1 MSKSQ
6 KFKKFVNM
14 LAFIGI
20 VAIAVVLLLNLIFGA
35 LNIFDSEVV
44 VAMDLLAQ
52 CIAYLVTAIYAFYFV
67 YSKNK
72 PVYTIVYVIAVILI
86 VVLLII

>member
-1 MSKSQ
+1 MSGGQ

-20 VAIAVVLLLNLIFGA
+20 VAIAVVLLLNLILDAVNAG
-35 LNIFDSEVV
+35 SEVV
-44 VAMDLLAQ
+44 RAMDLIAQ

-67 YSKNK
+67 YSKHS
-72 PVYTIVYVIAVILI
+72 PAYTIVYVVAVILI
-86 VVLLII
+86 IVLLIV

>member
-20 VAIAVVLLLNLIFGA
+20 VAIALVLLLNLILEAVNAGS
-35 LNIFDSEVV
+35 DVV
-44 VAMDLLAQ
+44 QAMDLIAQ
-52 CIAYLVTAIYAFYFV
+52 CIAYLVTAIYAFYFIL
-67 YSKNK
+67 SKHS
-72 PVYTIVYVIAVILI
+72 PAYTITYVVAVILI
-86 VVLLII
+86 IVLLII